1 MKQEILIG
9 IFLVYLAVLLSQTMV
24 PLWQCGFVNGNINFV
39 PFKTIY
45 TYMFGINYMVDWNA
59 ICQLNM
65 LANIGLFLPFGF
77 LLPFVKKKMNG
88 RKIILGGMLTSLFI
102 EIMQVFVDRSSDVD
116 DLILNTL
123 GTAIGYLGYK
133 IFVKVLFHFNW
144 LSIKKD
150 VNEQKDFFV

>member
-1 MKQEILIG
+1 MEMKQIENIVDQYGDMVYRIALIHTRNNREDASD
-9 IFLVYLAVLLSQTMV
+9 IFQDV
-24 PLWQCGFVNGNINFV
+24 
-39 PFKTIY
+39 
-45 TYMFGINYMVDWNA
+45 
-59 ICQLNM
+59 
-65 LANIGLFLPFGF
+65 FLT
-77 LLPFVKKKMNG
+77 LIKKKMNG

-102 EIMQVFVDRSSDVD
+102 EIMQVFVDRRSDVD